1 MQVVDEEDAAS
12 RNEPRRKLF
21 ESKLVPPIA
30 RPESVRRTRVLDRL
44 DTDRDRPIVSVV
56 APPGYGKTTL
66 LTQWAERST
75 ARVAWLSVDEGDN
88 DPESLLAY
96 AAAALDRV
104 EPIDLEW
111 FRRPAPRGLSVAS
124 SVVPQLAGAMYS
136 MSQPVVAVPRPR
148 RPAAQP
154 RVPGRDRR
162 AGAPPSGRIAARDG
176 DTERSAAAD
185 GAAACRSQ
193 RARDRRPR
201 AHDERGGGPS
211 PARGRRA
218 RAPRRGDRRAP
229 RTHRRLA
236 GRVVLGGLGAEGRW
250 RRAARRAAVHAA
262 TTG

>member
-1 MQVVDEEDAAS
+1 MQVVDEETL
-12 RNEPRRKLF
+12 PRGTNRGRQLF

-30 RPESVRRTRVLDRL
+30 RPETVRRTRVLDRL

-124 SVVPQLAGAMYS
+124 TVVPQLAGAMYS
-136 MSQPVVAVPRPR
+136 MSAAGRRCSSTTSTCCTTASAWTRSPSWRSTSRPDRSSRWRHGAIRRCRWRGCAPV
-148 RPAAQP
+148 
-154 RVPGRDRR
+154 
-162 AGAPPSGRIAARDG
+162 
-176 DTERSAAAD
+176 
-185 GAAACRSQ
+185 AACSRSVS
-193 RARDRRPR
+193 
-201 AHDERGGGPS
+201 PS
-211 PARGRRA
+211 SR
-218 RAPRRGDRRAP
+218 
-229 RTHRRLA
+229 
-236 GRVVLGGLGAEGRW
+236 
-250 RRAARRAAVHAA
+250 
-262 TTG
+262 